1 MVQLIVGDK
10 GKGKTISLLDKVN
23 NEVKEA
29 LGSVVYIDKS
39 TNHMY
44 ELNNRIR
51 LINVSDFSLENTDQ
65 FIGFICGVISQ
76 DHDLELVY
84 IDSFLKVAKLSE
96 DSDYAPVIRKIEAI
110 GKKFDVNFTIC
121 ISVDISDLPESIRD
135 LVALSL

>member
-23 NEVKEA
+23 SEVKEA

-121 ISVDISDLPESIRD
+121 ISVDISDIPEDIRE

>member
-23 NEVKEA
+23 SEVKEA

-44 ELNNRIR
+44 ELNNKIR

-76 DHDLELVY
+76 DHDLQLVY

-96 DSDYAPVIRKIEAI
+96 TSDYAPVIRKIEAI

-121 ISVDISDLPESIRD
+121 ISVDISDIPEEIRE

>member
-1 MVQLIVGDK
+1 MVQLIVGDR

-23 NEVKEA
+23 SEVKEA

-51 LINVSDFSLENTDQ
+51 LINVSDFGLENTDQ

-96 DSDYAPVIRKIEAI
+96 EADYAPVIRKIEAI

>member
-121 ISVDISDLPESIRD
+121 IYVDISDLPESIRE

>member
-121 ISVDISDLPESIRD
+121 ISVDISDLPESIRE

>member
-96 DSDYAPVIRKIEAI
+96 DSDYAPIIRKIEAI